1 MKTQQMRELS
11 DHDLEGQL
19 KETIKNLF
27 QMRCQS
33 ATEKLETPSQLKKAR
48 REIARIKTLQRQREL
63 VVEAAQAAEAA
74 KAAAAAKVPE
84 PVKAPA
90 PTKAP
95 PPAKKPKTKASKEK

>member
-63 VVEAAQAAEAA
+63 VVEAAQAA
-74 KAAAAAKVPE
+74 AAAKVPE